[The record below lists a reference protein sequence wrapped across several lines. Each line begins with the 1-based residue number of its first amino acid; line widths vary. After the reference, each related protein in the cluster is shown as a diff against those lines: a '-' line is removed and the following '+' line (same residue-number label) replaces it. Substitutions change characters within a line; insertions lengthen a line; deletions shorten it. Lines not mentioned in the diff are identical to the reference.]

1 MQRRELFRILGAGA
15 ALPALAPDVFAFFQD
30 AQPKSGYA
38 LKTLNPHQNATVAT
52 MAELIIPATET
63 PGAKGARVNEFMD
76 LILTEWA
83 HDDERQ
89 KFLDGLADVDKQSN
103 ALFSKD
109 FVDCTPL
116 QQDTLLREMDQ
127 KLAIE
132 QQRRPRGASR
142 TPAGD
147 DARFAGSFFRI
158 FKTMT
163 LYGYYTSE
171 IGFTQEL
178 KQEII
183 PGAFHGCA
191 PLDPSS
197 KA

>member
-1 MQRRELFRILGAGA
+1 MQRRELFRIFGAGA

-30 AQPKSGYA
+30 AQPKSGYT
-38 LKTLNPHQNATVAT
+38 LKTLNPHQNATAVA
-52 MAELIIPATET
+52 MAELIIPAAET

-103 ALFSKD
+103 ALFGRD

-116 QQDTLLREMDQ
+116 QQETLLREMDQ
-127 KLAIE
+127 KIAVE
-132 QQRRPRGASR
+132 RTKRSPGFSR
-142 TPAGD
+142 TPASD
-147 DARFAGSFFRI
+147 DARFAGSFFQI
-158 FKTMT
+158 FKMMT
-163 LYGYYTSE
+163 IYGYYTSE
-171 IGFTQEL
+171 VGFTQEL
-178 KQEII
+178 KLEII
-183 PGAFHGCA
+183 PGHFHGCA
-191 PLDPSS
+191 PLDTGS

>member
-1 MQRRELFRILGAGA
+1 MQRRELFRLFGAGA
-15 ALPALAPDVFAFFQD
+15 ALPALSPDLFAFFQD
-30 AQPKSGYA
+30 AQPKSGYI
-38 LKTLNPHQNATVAT
+38 LKTLNPHQNTTVVT

-76 LILTEWA
+76 LILTDWA

-109 FVDCTPL
+109 FVDCSPL
-116 QQDTLLREMDQ
+116 QQDTILREMDQ

-132 QQRRPRGASR
+132 QQKRSRVIPR

-147 DARFAGSFFRI
+147 NARLAGSFFRV

-163 LYGYYTSE
+163 IYGYYTSE

-178 KQEII
+178 KEEII
-183 PGAFHGCA
+183 PGFFHGCA
-191 PLDPSS
+191 PSNTSS

>member
-1 MQRRELFRILGAGA
+1 MQRRELFKILGAGA
-15 ALPALAPDVFAFFQD
+15 ALPALSPDLFALFRD
-30 AQPKSGYA
+30 AQPQSGYA
-38 LKTLNPHQNATVAT
+38 LKTLNPHQNATVVT

-109 FVDCTPL
+109 FVDCSAL
-116 QQDTLLREMDQ
+116 QQETLLRDMDQ
-127 KLAIE
+127 KLATE
-132 QQRRPRGASR
+132 RANRPVRFSR
-142 TPAGD
+142 TPMGD
-147 DARFAGSFFRI
+147 NTRLAGSFFGV
-158 FKTMT
+158 FKMMT

-171 IGFTQEL
+171 VGFSKEL
-178 KQEII
+178 KLEII
-183 PGAFHGCA
+183 PGSYHGCA
-191 PLDPSS
+191 PLSGES

>member
-1 MQRRELFRILGAGA
+1 MQRRELFRIFGAGA

-30 AQPKSGYA
+30 AQPKSGYT
-38 LKTLNPHQNATVAT
+38 LKTLNPHQNATAVA

-76 LILTEWA
+76 LILTDWA

-103 ALFSKD
+103 ALFDRD

-116 QQDTLLREMDQ
+116 QQETLLREMDQ
-127 KLAIE
+127 RIAVERTK
-132 QQRRPRGASR
+132 RSPGFSR
-142 TPAGD
+142 TPASD
-147 DARFAGSFFRI
+147 DARFAGSFFQI
-158 FKTMT
+158 FKMMT
-163 LYGYYTSE
+163 IYGYYTSE
-171 IGFTQEL
+171 VGFTQEL
-178 KQEII
+178 KLEII
-183 PGAFHGCA
+183 PGHFHGCA
-191 PLDPSS
+191 PLDTGS

>member
-1 MQRRELFRILGAGA
+1 MQRRELFRIFGAGA
-15 ALPALAPDVFAFFQD
+15 ALPALSPDLFAFFQD
-30 AQPKSGYA
+30 AQPKSAYT
-38 LKTLNPHQNATVAT
+38 LRTLNPHQNATVVT

-83 HDDERQ
+83 HEDERQ
-89 KFLDGLADVDKQSN
+89 KFLDGLADVDKQTN

-109 FVDCTPL
+109 FVDCSPL
-116 QQDTLLREMDQ
+116 QQETFLREMDQ
-127 KLAIE
+127 KLAVERQNTPPVI
-132 QQRRPRGASR
+132 SR

-163 LYGYYTSE
+163 IYGYYTSE
-171 IGFTQEL
+171 IGFTQER
-178 KQEII
+178 KEEMI
-183 PGAFHGCA
+183 PGFFHGCT
-191 PLDPSS
+191 PLNTSS